1 MIKDFELSIMIAGFI
16 LAIFISSF
24 FKLGFSFFL
33 FLSLMSIA
41 FFIYQKY
48 LCNDF
53 ASGNKIL
60 ILSLFIFSFALGIL
74 RYEIKDSYILD
85 SNLENNLNKKL
96 TVEGII
102 FDEPIV
108 KEIGSILIVDFKNII
123 FASSSVSV
131 SGRGII
137 KTDTY
142 PEFKYGDL
150 VKVTGELEKPENYLG
165 SDDSASTTDPSQIKT
180 QFEPSEIGNA
190 FHGSGGTSFDY
201 VSYLGKDDIFY
212 KIDFAKTEFV
222 SAGHGNFI
230 KTFLF
235 KIKNSFI
242 RNINKV
248 ISEPQSS
255 LLSGILLGSKS
266 SLDEKTSE
274 TFRIAGLSHLI
285 ALSGYNITIVS
296 EAIMKM
302 FYFLPRNYGL
312 SFGVFGV
319 ILFVLM
325 SGSSSTAVRA
335 GIMSLVVILAN
346 VTRRKYQVTRA
357 LIFAA
362 LLMII
367 INPKILVF
375 DISFQLSF
383 LATVAIIYVSP
394 ILKEKFHFVTE
405 RFKLRETVSST
416 ISAQILVL
424 PLIIYKMGLISF
436 VTLPVN
442 VLVLTL
448 IPTLMLLGF
457 FTGIF
462 GYIWIVLSIPFAWV
476 TWFLLSYIIKVSEL
490 FAGLPFSHV
499 EIKFFPVI
507 FLVVSYII
515 IIFWIMYERQVEVS
529 RLEVIENKK

>member
-150 VKVTGELEKPENYLG
+150 VKIIGKLEKPENY
-165 SDDSASTTDPSQIKT
+165 S
-180 QFEPSEIGNA
+180 
-190 FHGSGGTSFDY
+190 GTSAERNFDY

-212 KIDFAKTEFV
+212 KIDFAKTEFI
-222 SAGHGNFI
+222 SSNHGNHI

-296 EAIMKM
+296 EAIMKS
-302 FYFLPRNYGL
+302 FSFLPRNYGL
-312 SFGVFGV
+312 SLGVFGI

-335 GIMSLVVILAN
+335 GIMSLVIILAN

-357 LIFAA
+357 LIFAG

-405 RFKLRETVSST
+405 KFKLRETVSST

>member
-1 MIKDFELSIMIAGFI
+1 VIKDFELLIMITGFV
-16 LAIFISSF
+16 LAIFVSSF
-24 FKLGFSFFL
+24 FKIGFSFFL
-33 FLSLMSIA
+33 FLIFISII
-41 FFIYQKY
+41 FFVYQKF
-48 LCNDF
+48 LCNDEF
-53 ASGNKIL
+53 DKKKIL
-60 ILSLFIFSFALGIL
+60 IFFLFIFSFALGVL
-74 RYEIKDSYILD
+74 RYEIKDSYSLD
-85 SNLENNLNKKL
+85 SNLENNLNKKVV
-96 TVEGII
+96 VEGII

-108 KEIGSILIVDFKNII
+108 KESGATLIIDFKNII
-123 FASSSVSV
+123 IASSSIPA

-150 VKVTGELEKPENYLG
+150 VKVSGKIEKPENY
-165 SDDSASTTDPSQIKT
+165 SSTST
-180 QFEPSEIGNA
+180 E
-190 FHGSGGTSFDY
+190 TSFDY
-201 VSYLGKDDIFY
+201 VSYLGKDNIFY

-222 SAGHGNFI
+222 SSGHGNFI
-230 KTFLF
+230 KSFLF

-242 RNINKV
+242 ENINKV

-266 SLDEKTSE
+266 SIDEKTSE

-296 EAIMKM
+296 EAIIKM
-302 FYFLPRNYGL
+302 FSFLPRNYGL

-335 GIMSLVVILAN
+335 GIMSLIIILAN

-357 LIFAA
+357 LIFAG

-367 INPKILVF
+367 INPKVLVF

-405 RFKLRETVSST
+405 RFKLREMVSST

-424 PLIIYKMGLISF
+424 PLILFKMGLLSIVS
-436 VTLPVN
+436 LPVN
-442 VLVLTL
+442 VLVLTF
-448 IPTLMLLGF
+448 IPTVMLFGF
-457 FTGIF
+457 LTGLF
-462 GYIWIVLSIPFAWV
+462 GFVSVVFSIPFAWV
-476 TWFLLSYIIKVSEL
+476 TWFLLSYIIKVSEF
-490 FAGLPFSHV
+490 FAGLPFSHT
-499 EIKFFPVI
+499 EINFFPVI
-507 FLVVSYII
+507 FLVVSYVVITL
-515 IIFWIMYERQVEVS
+515 WIVYEQ
-529 RLEVIENKK
+529 NKISKKEK

>member
-108 KEIGSILIVDFKNII
+108 KESGSILIVDFKNII

-150 VKVTGELEKPENYLG
+150 VKIIGKLEKPENY
-165 SDDSASTTDPSQIKT
+165 S
-180 QFEPSEIGNA
+180 
-190 FHGSGGTSFDY
+190 GTSAERNFDY

-212 KIDFAKTEFV
+212 KIDFAKTEFI
-222 SAGHGNFI
+222 SSNHGNHI

-296 EAIMKM
+296 EAIMKS
-302 FYFLPRNYGL
+302 FSFLPRNYGL
-312 SFGVFGV
+312 SLGVFGI

-335 GIMSLVVILAN
+335 GIMSLVIILAN

-357 LIFAA
+357 LIFAG

-405 RFKLRETVSST
+405 KFKLRETVSST

>member
-1 MIKDFELSIMIAGFI
+1 VIKDFELLISIFGFV

-24 FKLGFSFFL
+24 LKIGFSFFL
-33 FLSLMSIA
+33 FLILISIV
-41 FFIYQKY
+41 FFIYQKFI
-48 LCNDF
+48 CNDEF
-53 ASGNKIL
+53 DKKNIL
-60 ILSLFIFSFALGIL
+60 IISLFIFSFALGIL

-102 FDEPIV
+102 FDEPVV
-108 KEIGSILIVDFKNII
+108 KDDGATLIVDFKNII
-123 FASSSVSV
+123 LASSSAAV

-150 VKVTGELEKPENYLG
+150 VKVTGKLEKPENY
-165 SDDSASTTDPSQIKT
+165 SSTS
-180 QFEPSEIGNA
+180 SER
-190 FHGSGGTSFDY
+190 FFDY
-201 VSYLGKDDIFY
+201 VSYLGKDNIFY
-212 KIDFAKTEFV
+212 KIDFAKAEFV
-222 SAGHGNFI
+222 SSGHGNFI
-230 KTFLF
+230 KSFLF

-242 RNINKV
+242 GNINRV

-255 LLSGILLGSKS
+255 LLSGILLGSRNS
-266 SLDEKTSE
+266 IDEKTSE

-302 FYFLPRNYGL
+302 FSFLPRNFGL
-312 SFGVFGV
+312 SGGVLGV

-424 PLIIYKMGLISF
+424 PLIIYKMGLVSIVS
-436 VTLPVN
+436 LPVN
-442 VLVLTL
+442 VLVLTF
-448 IPTLMLLGF
+448 IPTIMLLGF
-457 FTGIF
+457 LTGLF
-462 GYIWIVLSIPFAWV
+462 GYVWIILSIPFAWV
-476 TWFLLSYIIKVSEL
+476 TWFLLSYIIEVSEF
-490 FAGLPFSHV
+490 FAGLPFSHT
-499 EIKFFPVI
+499 EINFFPVV
-507 FLVVSYII
+507 FLVVSYVI
-515 IIFWIMYERQVEVS
+515 IIFWILYEQNK
-529 RLEVIENKK
+529 INKKEK

>member
-150 VKVTGELEKPENYLG
+150 VKIIGKLEKPENY
-165 SDDSASTTDPSQIKT
+165 S
-180 QFEPSEIGNA
+180 
-190 FHGSGGTSFDY
+190 GTSAERNFDY

-212 KIDFAKTEFV
+212 KIDFAKTEFI
-222 SAGHGNFI
+222 SSNHGNHI

-325 SGSSSTAVRA
+325 SGSSS
-335 GIMSLVVILAN
+335 
-346 VTRRKYQVTRA
+346 
-357 LIFAA
+357 
-362 LLMII
+362 
-367 INPKILVF
+367 
-375 DISFQLSF
+375 
-383 LATVAIIYVSP
+383 
-394 ILKEKFHFVTE
+394 
-405 RFKLRETVSST
+405 
-416 ISAQILVL
+416 
-424 PLIIYKMGLISF
+424 
-436 VTLPVN
+436 
-442 VLVLTL
+442 
-448 IPTLMLLGF
+448 
-457 FTGIF
+457 
-462 GYIWIVLSIPFAWV
+462 
-476 TWFLLSYIIKVSEL
+476 
-490 FAGLPFSHV
+490 
-499 EIKFFPVI
+499 
-507 FLVVSYII
+507 
-515 IIFWIMYERQVEVS
+515 
-529 RLEVIENKK
+529 

>member
-1 MIKDFELSIMIAGFI
+1 MIAGFI

-24 FKLGFSFFL
+24 FKIGFSFFL
-33 FLSLMSIA
+33 FLILISIV
-41 FFIYQKY
+41 FFIYQKFI
-48 LCNDF
+48 CIDEF
-53 ASGNKIL
+53 DKKKIF
-60 ILSLFIFSFALGIL
+60 IFSLFIFSFALGIL
-74 RYEIKDSYILD
+74 RYEIKDSYSLD
-85 SNLENNLNKKL
+85 SNLENNLNKKVV
-96 TVEGII
+96 VEGII

-108 KEIGSILIVDFKNII
+108 KESGTSLLVDFKNII
-123 FASSSVSV
+123 IASSSISV

-137 KTDTY
+137 KTDVY
-142 PEFKYGDL
+142 PEFIYGDM
-150 VKVTGELEKPENYLG
+150 VKVSGKLEKPENY
-165 SDDSASTTDPSQIKT
+165 SSTITESSPSQMKT
-180 QFEPSEIGNA
+180 QFDGVN
-190 FHGSGGTSFDY
+190 FDY
-201 VSYLGKDDIFY
+201 VSYLGKDNIFY

-222 SAGHGNFI
+222 SSSHGNFI

-235 KIKNSFI
+235 KIKNNFI
-242 RNINKV
+242 GNINKV

-255 LLSGILLGSKS
+255 LLSGILLGSRNS
-266 SLDEKTSE
+266 IDEKTSE

-302 FYFLPRNYGL
+302 FSFLPRNYAL

-357 LIFAA
+357 LIFAGF
-362 LLMII
+362 LMII

-394 ILKEKFHFVTE
+394 ILKEKFHFVIE
-405 RFKLRETVSST
+405 RFKIREMVSST

-424 PLIIYKMGLISF
+424 PLIIYKMGLLSF
-436 VTLPVN
+436 VLLPVN
-442 VLVLTL
+442 VLVLTF
-448 IPTLMLLGF
+448 IPTIMLLGF
-457 FTGIF
+457 LTGLF
-462 GYIWIVLSIPFAWV
+462 GFVSLFLSIPFAWV
-476 TWFLLSYIIKVSEL
+476 TWFLLSYIIKVSEF
-490 FAGLPFSHV
+490 FAGLPFSHT
-499 EIKFFPVI
+499 EINFFPVV
-507 FLVVSYII
+507 FLVVSYVII
-515 IIFWIMYERQVEVS
+515 ILWILYEQ
-529 RLEVIENKK
+529 NKIKNKGK